1 MRFFGSAENGLPT
14 AFAHCTVLAYSDHSI
29 VAAYYCGLEQEPTML
44 VVVVQELASSH
55 PPEIFTKYDDV
66 DDFMYLKHVKSF

>member
-14 AFAHCTVLAYSDHSI
+14 AFAHCTVLAYLDRSI
-29 VAAYYCGLEQEPTML
+29 AAAYYCGLEQEPTML

-55 PPEIFTKYDDV
+55 PPEIFTKYDV
-66 DDFMYLKHVKSF
+66 DDFMYFMYVKSF